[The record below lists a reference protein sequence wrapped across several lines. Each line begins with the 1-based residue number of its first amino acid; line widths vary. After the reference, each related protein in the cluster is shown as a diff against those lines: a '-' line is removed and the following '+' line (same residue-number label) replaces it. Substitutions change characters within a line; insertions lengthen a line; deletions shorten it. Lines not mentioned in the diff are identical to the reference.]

1 MTGLDK
7 MTGKII
13 ADAEADAKRILEQAD
28 AECAAIRKRYVDA
41 AGAERDRLREQAERE
56 CEGLITRAKSSAAMA
71 KRDVTLEARGRLMDE
86 TYAVAEKEIL
96 QLPNQKYLE
105 LLLDMLKGAL
115 KRQLEGEKETMELY
129 GEDCSPEVY
138 GVVLNRLDR
147 ERYGEQLIGGL
158 QRSVVGKMNPASV
171 AKVRLL
177 PETAN
182 ITGGLILK
190 CGSVEANCSLEMVFA
205 DVRRRTEA
213 RVSHVLFDQKPE
225 ED

>member
-158 QRSVVGKMNPASV
+158 QRSVVGKMNPTSV

-190 CGSVEANCSLEMVFA
+190 CGSVEANCSLELVFA